1 MGERVHKLSIQGMTC
16 GGCSNR
22 VKRVLE
28 QNLEVVNANVSFET
42 NSGVIT
48 TTEKLTT
55 EQLIII
61 VNNTGFIAS
70 E

>member
-1 MGERVHKLSIQGMTC
+1 MGERIHKLSIQGMTC
-16 GGCSNR
+16 GGCSSR
-22 VKRVLE
+22 VKRVHE
-28 QNLEVVNANVSFET
+28 QNPEVVNANVSFES

>member
-16 GGCSNR
+16 SGCSSR

-28 QNLEVVNANVSFET
+28 QNPEVVNANVFFES

-48 TTEKLTT
+48 TTEKFTID
-55 EQLIII
+55 ELIVI
-61 VNNTGFIAS
+61 VNNAGFIAS

>member
-1 MGERVHKLSIQGMTC
+1 MSERVHKLSIQGMTC
-16 GGCSNR
+16 GGCSSR

-28 QNLEVVNANVSFET
+28 QNPEVVNANVSFES

-48 TTEKLTT
+48 TTEKLTA
-55 EQLIII
+55 EHLIVI
-61 VNNTGFIAS
+61 VNNAGFVAS

>member
-22 VKRVLE
+22 VKKVLE
-28 QNLEVVNANVSFET
+28 QNPEVVNANVSFES

-48 TTEKLTT
+48 TTEKLTAD
-55 EQLIII
+55 QLIII
-61 VNNTGFIAS
+61 VNNAGFIAS

>member
-1 MGERVHKLSIQGMTC
+1 MSERVHKLSIQGMTC
-16 GGCSNR
+16 GGCSSR

-28 QNLEVVNANVSFET
+28 QNPEVVNANVSFES

>member
-1 MGERVHKLSIQGMTC
+1 M
-16 GGCSNR
+16 
-22 VKRVLE
+22 KRVLE
-28 QNLEVVNANVSFET
+28 QNPEVVNANVSFES